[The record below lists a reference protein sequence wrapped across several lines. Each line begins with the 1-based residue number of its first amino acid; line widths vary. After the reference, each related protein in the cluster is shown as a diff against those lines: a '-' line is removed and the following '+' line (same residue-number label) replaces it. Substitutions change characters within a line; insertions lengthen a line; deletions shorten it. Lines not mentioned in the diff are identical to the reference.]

1 MKIEITNCLI
11 SLKNASKLNKK
22 FVLIKLNSKIFKII
36 QCLYKES
43 FIITFYILPTIAKIK
58 VILKNDTLV
67 NFFSTLKILT
77 TNSFNFYI
85 KYLDLSKLIFKHR
98 LIFISTTQGILTGK
112 ECKKRKIGGTVLFI
126 N

>member
-22 FVLIKLNSKIFKII
+22 FTFVKLTSKTLKII

-43 FIITFYILPTIAKIK
+43 FITTFYLVPTIAKIK
-58 VILKNDTLV
+58 IILKNSTLV

-77 TNSFNFYI
+77 TNSFSFYI

-98 LIFISTTQGILTGK
+98 IIFISTTKGILTGK
-112 ECKKRKIGGTVLFI
+112 ECKKKKLGGTVLFI
-126 N
+126 S